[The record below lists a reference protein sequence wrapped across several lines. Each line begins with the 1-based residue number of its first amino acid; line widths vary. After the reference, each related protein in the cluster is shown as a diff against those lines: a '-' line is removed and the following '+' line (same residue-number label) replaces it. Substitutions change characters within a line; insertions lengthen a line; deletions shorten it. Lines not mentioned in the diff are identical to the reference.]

1 MQGFILEG
9 YPKTKEQLDN
19 IKNMKLDPTMVIAID
34 TPKQLCQQR
43 SGLDPIKVGNRYES
57 WKKLQ

>member
-34 TPKQLCQQR
+34 TTK
-43 SGLDPIKVGNRYES
+43 
-57 WKKLQ
+57 